1 MLATVTTA
9 AAQDSEIV
17 TLEETGTV
25 QDETVVLQDDEEEDK
40 NIFNHMS
47 IGLNVGTPGIGI
59 DVAMPICNY
68 VQVRAGVS
76 FVPNIK
82 FDIDL
87 DIDAPDIEGYDIPD
101 EIEVEAKV
109 GFVNGKLLFD
119 VYPFRRSS
127 FFITAGAYFGSSKVI
142 KAHNKENGLLK
153 DLANYNNDVEAGVIA
168 GDKVGV
174 ELGDY
179 LLEPDDNGNLDAYI
193 KTASFKP
200 YLGLGF
206 GRAVPKTKRVGFMF
220 ELGCQFWGT
229 PKVYCNDIRIKEGD
243 VDGDGGIM
251 KTISN
256 IKVYPVLN
264 FRICGKIF

>member
-1 MLATVTTA
+1 M
-9 AAQDSEIV
+9 
-17 TLEETGTV
+17 
-25 QDETVVLQDDEEEDK
+25 
-40 NIFNHMS
+40 
-47 IGLNVGTPGIGI
+47 
-59 DVAMPICNY
+59 
-68 VQVRAGVS
+68 
-76 FVPNIK
+76 
-82 FDIDL
+82 
-87 DIDAPDIEGYDIPD
+87 
-101 EIEVEAKV
+101 

-142 KAHNKENGLLK
+142 KAHNKEDGLLK
-153 DLANYNNDVEAGVIA
+153 DLANYNNDVDAGVIS

-229 PKVYCNDIRIKEGD
+229 PKVYCNDIRIHEGD
-243 VDGDGGIM
+243 IDGDGGIM